1 MTEIRKHR
9 SDWHATGYVEC
20 LESRDL
26 KCTRM
31 PQEHH
36 LGRPANVPEKLNP
49 EPSAYICKM
58 ESAAFL
64 PPRLLCKGDY
74 YAGLWKEVIL
84 KELYSM
90 GPSPYLHL
98 T

>member
-9 SDWHATGYVEC
+9 SARHATGYVQC
-20 LESRDL
+20 LGSRDL
-26 KCTRM
+26 KCTKM
-31 PQEHH
+31 HQEHH

-58 ESAAFL
+58 ESAASPP

-74 YAGLWKEVIL
+74 YAGLWKEIIL
-84 KELYSM
+84 KEL
-90 GPSPYLHL
+90 
-98 T
+98 